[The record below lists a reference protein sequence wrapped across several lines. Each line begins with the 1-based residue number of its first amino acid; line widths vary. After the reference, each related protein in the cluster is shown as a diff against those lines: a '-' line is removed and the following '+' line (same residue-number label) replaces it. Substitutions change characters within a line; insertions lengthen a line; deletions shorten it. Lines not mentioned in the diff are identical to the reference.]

1 MAAST
6 RKGRRTSTGHTPR
19 ITVLAGGVG
28 AARFLRGLLP
38 LIEPRRL
45 TVVVNTTDDETFFGL
60 HVSPDLDTVTY
71 TLAGVA
77 ERSRG
82 WGLQGDTFHCLEA
95 LGRYHD
101 ETWFQL
107 GDRDFATHLFRSA
120 ELRRGRPLSAVT
132 RDIGRAFGLECRIL
146 PMSDDPVRTR
156 IEIGDSAG
164 RRVLAFQEYLVKH
177 RARGDVRAIR
187 LAGIGKAR
195 PAPGVLAALRRS
207 DAIILPPSNP
217 FVSILPIL
225 RLGGVRD
232 AIRQSGAPVAAI
244 SPLIG
249 GAPVKGPLDRMLAGT
264 GHAVSSAGIAALYA
278 GVAST
283 FVVDRA
289 DAAEAPRIAAL
300 GMTPVV
306 TDTFM
311 KTPARARKLAQKVL
325 GELIRRVRSEE

>member
-1 MAAST
+1 M
-6 RKGRRTSTGHTPR
+6 
-19 ITVLAGGVG
+19 G

-38 LIEPRRL
+38 LIDASRL

-77 ERSRG
+77 EPTRG
-82 WGLQGDTFHCLEA
+82 WGLDGDTLHCLAA
-95 LGRYHD
+95 LGRFYD

-107 GDRDFATHLFRSA
+107 GDRDLATNLFRSA
-120 ELRRGRPLSAVT
+120 ELRRGRSLTAVT
-132 RDIGRAFGLECRIL
+132 RDIARAFDLPCRVL

-156 IEIGDSAG
+156 IEVGHGA
-164 RRVLAFQEYLVKH
+164 RRRTLAFQDYLV
-177 RARGDVRAIR
+177 RRQARGAVRAVR

-225 RLGGVRD
+225 RLRGVRQ
-232 AIRQSGAPVAAI
+232 AIQASAAPVAAV

-249 GAPVKGPLDRMLAGT
+249 GAPIKGPLDRMLAGT
-264 GHAVSSAGIAALYA
+264 GHQVSSTGIATLYR

-283 FVVDRA
+283 FVIDRA

-300 GMTPVV
+300 GMSPVV

-311 KTPARARKLAQKVL
+311 KTPARARKLAGRILQEIW
-325 GELIRRVRSEE
+325 GVRSEE